1 MTRDWTPSDQADA
14 AESEHSR
21 QWWKRNPYADPDYR
35 ANDPRQTQYA
45 QSRQAWRDANP
56 PITAADI
63 EAALAAKAIEE
74 LPL

>member
-1 MTRDWTPSDQADA
+1 MTRAEEIQVRPDLVEWA
-14 AESEHSR
+14 AA
-21 QWWKRNPYADPDYR
+21 KNATYR
-35 ANDPRQTQYA
+35 AKRQV
-45 QSRQAWRDANP
+45 WRDANP